1 MSRLLNLL
9 SHIFGTTEEQQPYK
23 NRYGIQGLIYR
34 LVLIM
39 ASNIRLEDLT
49 HQILHELL
57 SKMHI
62 NNGAFVLVTEENKI
76 YEVMHEGYAS
86 SPEYDEGEIKTL
98 LNQEITLIFEEYTNG
113 QVRSIMRKL
122 NAAVVVRLHTE
133 KENMGLLILG
143 KKVSFDSY
151 TSLDK
156 QVLEILAPEASVA
169 IQNAQSYE
177 EIRRFNITLEQ
188 EIGKATDELRKSNEE
203 VYKKNVE
210 LAKLGK
216 RLGEANDKLKTLDKL
231 KDEFL
236 SLASHELRTPMTAI
250 KSYLWMALQEEGGK
264 ITEKQASYLNR
275 AYNSTSHLIVLV
287 NDMLDVSRIESG
299 RIALNI
305 VPTKLG
311 QLIDDV
317 VAEITPRAN
326 ELEIEIVLV
335 HYPSSLPLGLADYN
349 KIKEVLMNLVGNAL
363 KFTPHQNGAGFTP
376 KKGKIKISL
385 SKKNGF
391 IETTVSDTGVG
402 IKTEDM
408 PKLFQKF
415 SMVGGSQEKTL
426 NTQGTGL
433 GLYICKSIIELH
445 GGKVWVKSDG
455 IGRGSSF
462 TFSLKIAEKQPAKV

>member
-9 SHIFGTTEEQQPYK
+9 SHILGKTDQEPYR

-39 ASNIRLEDLT
+39 ASTIRLEDLT
-49 HQILHELL
+49 HQLLQELL

-62 NNGAFVLVTEENKI
+62 HSGAFVLVTEENKI
-76 YEVMHEGYAS
+76 YEVMHEGYTS

-98 LNQEITLIFEEYTNG
+98 LSQTNTLIFEEYVSG

-133 KENMGLLILG
+133 KENIGLLILG
-143 KKVSFDSY
+143 RKVSFDSY

-156 QVLEILAPEASVA
+156 QVLEILAPEAGIAV
-169 IQNAQSYE
+169 QNAQSFE
-177 EIRRFNITLEQ
+177 EIRRFNITLGQ

-216 RLGEANDKLKTLDKL
+216 RLSEANDKLKTLDKL

-250 KSYLWMALQEEGGK
+250 KSYLWMVLQGEGGK

-299 RIALNI
+299 RVTLNLGE
-305 VPTKLG
+305 TKLG
-311 QLIDDV
+311 QLIDDA
-317 VAEITPRAN
+317 VAEITPRAT
-326 ELEIEIVLV
+326 ELEIEIALV
-335 HYPSSLPLGLADYN
+335 PYPSSLPSVMADYD
-349 KIKEVLMNLVGNAL
+349 KIKEVLTNLIGNAL
-363 KFTPHQNGAGFTP
+363 KFTP

-385 SKKNGF
+385 SKKDGF

-402 IKTEDM
+402 IKKEELS
-408 PKLFQKF
+408 KLFQKF
-415 SMVGGSQEKTL
+415 SMIGGSEEKSV

-433 GLYICKSIIELH
+433 GLYISKSIVELH
-445 GGKVWVKSDG
+445 GGKIWVTSPG
-455 IGRGSSF
+455 IGKGTSF
-462 TFSLKIAEKQPAKV
+462 TFSCPIVKLPS